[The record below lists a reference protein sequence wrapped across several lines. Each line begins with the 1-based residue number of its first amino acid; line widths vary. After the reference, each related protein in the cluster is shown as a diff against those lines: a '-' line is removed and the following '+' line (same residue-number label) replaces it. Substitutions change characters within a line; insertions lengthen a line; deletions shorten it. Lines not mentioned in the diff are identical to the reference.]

1 MPEQVAQKLYEIEK
15 RALEPDDVMFRVL
28 AAVYQNDGGVGL
40 IRFTFNS
47 RARSL
52 APRIR
57 ICIVGLV
64 ALTQGG

>member
-40 IRFTFNS
+40 SSHKGT
-47 RARSL
+47 
-52 APRIR
+52 
-57 ICIVGLV
+57 IVGQV
-64 ALTQGG
+64 EGTCGVEIVR